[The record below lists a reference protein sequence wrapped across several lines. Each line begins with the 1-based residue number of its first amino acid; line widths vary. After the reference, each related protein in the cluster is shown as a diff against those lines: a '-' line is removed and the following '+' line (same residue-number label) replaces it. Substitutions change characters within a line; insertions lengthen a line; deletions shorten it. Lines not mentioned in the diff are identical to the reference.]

1 MFDTQDLVKFQI
13 SEWRTRPPHF
23 PWVNFKLH
31 VWGKRNNK
39 PIYHSKQTRQ
49 QVDISFWTRQNVIHT
64 VRMVEST
71 SRQLKIYRMYLN
83 TCHIC
88 SLLRKKNTRIRYA
101 SSSKLRQFSNYQS
114 NTVHTDIKISVFS
127 PSPWKWRF
135 ACLKWRNMPHG
146 TAWNSIRCERS
157 FIRA

>member
-31 VWGKRNNK
+31 AWGKRNNK

-49 QVDISFWTRQNVIHT
+49 QVDISFWTRQNVVHT

-88 SLLRKKNTRIRYA
+88 SLLRKKYPN
-101 SSSKLRQFSNYQS
+101 
-114 NTVHTDIKISVFS
+114 KI
-127 PSPWKWRF
+127 
-135 ACLKWRNMPHG
+135 CLKQAPTIG
-146 TAWNSIRCERS
+146 LSQL
-157 FIRA
+157 